1 MVEDTFESLDDQ
13 DELED
18 AAQEEVD
25 KVLSELTAGKVA
37 KPISAYAKQQQ
48 H

>member
-1 MVEDTFESLDDQ
+1 MMEDAFEMQDD

-25 KVLSELTAGKVA
+25 KVLWDLTAGKT
-37 KPISAYAKQQQ
+37 
-48 H
+48 